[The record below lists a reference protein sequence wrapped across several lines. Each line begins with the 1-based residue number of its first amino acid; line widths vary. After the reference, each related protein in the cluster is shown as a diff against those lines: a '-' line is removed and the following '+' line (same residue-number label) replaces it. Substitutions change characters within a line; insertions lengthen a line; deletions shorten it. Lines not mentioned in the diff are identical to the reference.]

1 MEMGQGPDTV
11 QTNVRVAESDK
22 PLILQVAQ
30 RLRGDTAFRD
40 KLRALLED
48 HAPADIEERITKLE
62 QQVSWLLSGAIVV
75 PRAPA
80 RLGQAAVPPPSP
92 GPKLPAQKLPPALS
106 PRRPGEPG

>member
-1 MEMGQGPDTV
+1 MEMIQAIDTV

-22 PLILQVAQ
+22 PLIVQVAQ

-40 KLRALLED
+40 KLKALLED
-48 HAPADIEERITKLE
+48 HAPAAVEERITKLE

-80 RLGQAAVPPPSP
+80 RPGQAPTAAMS
-92 GPKLPAQKLPPALS
+92 GPKLPPAKLPPVLP
-106 PRRPGEPG
+106 PRRPGDPD